1 VVGAETE
8 HDPDKCPHQT
18 TGERAR
24 GQRNEYLEE
33 ALDRTPRSIPRMLPT
48 MMQEMNRYRKF
59 ESLVKFLTES
69 RIGAGSK

>member
-1 VVGAETE
+1 
-8 HDPDKCPHQT
+8 
-18 TGERAR
+18 
-24 GQRNEYLEE
+24 
-33 ALDRTPRSIPRMLPT
+33 MLPT